1 MKLPKPLAGIN
12 FKAECA
18 LPMSVECPVGVGVG
32 CPVDVGEGKTFFDCT
47 GCHDHGTYGKSG
59 GASSR
64 SFFDVFFLNIAI
76 ASMGGLYIY
85 LHLA

>member
-1 MKLPKPLAGIN
+1 MAAQALVCFFHPSMKLPKPLAGIN

-18 LPMSVECPVGVGVG
+18 LPMSGRGLGVGVG

-47 GCHDHGTYGKSG
+47 RCHDHGTYGKSG

-64 SFFDVFFLNIAI
+64 CFFEVFFFLT
-76 ASMGGLYIY
+76 
-85 LHLA
+85 